1 MEKAPFPNKA
11 SSLRRRGWL
20 GPSSVVP
27 SSSSPFLLYLF
38 RSLGGCQL
46 APILMKVFCVVN
58 ICPLASGQGPSPFH
72 KKHQTAV
79 RWSWVW
85 VNTKWTQSSL
95 PLGRRGPTSSYPS
108 PDGPS
113 LQVLT
118 VTVSTFPNS
127 WPATSLFWRSAH
139 LGWVAPELTTVCLG
153 ANDQFG
159 PCFSSLITQLLA
171 CLSLHLRAVGVG
183 IGIYFP
189 IHSLCCLVVQ
199 QLLKFCEKQVLKPVN
214 QFDIFSLLV

>member
-1 MEKAPFPNKA
+1 MEKAPLPNKA

-20 GPSSVVP
+20 GPFSMVLSR
-27 SSSSPFLLYLF
+27 SSPFLLYLF

-85 VNTKWTQSSL
+85 VNTEWTQSSL
-95 PLGRRGPTSSYPS
+95 LLGRRPLPITHLRMDPVSKF
-108 PDGPS
+108 
-113 LQVLT
+113 LT

-127 WPATSLFWRSAH
+127 WWATSWFWWIAY
-139 LGWVAPELTTVCLG
+139 LGWMAPELTCVCLG

-159 PCFSSLITQLLA
+159 PCVSFLITQLLA

-199 QLLKFCEKQVLKPVN
+199 QLLRLCEKQVLKPVN
-214 QFDIFSLLV
+214 QFDIFSLMV